1 MNIKKLPKTQLA
13 NIIGLILSSS
23 TFATLAQ
30 DEATKDVKAKNSV
43 LEIIEVTAR
52 KRIESVQSI
61 PSSINAVTGDFI
73 KDMGVHNIE
82 DLSKYV
88 PGLEQPNLANHS
100 RLSLRG
106 VSSGDNQSFEQSVGT
121 YVDGVYRGRMNQQ
134 RSGFFDM
141 QRVEVLKGP
150 QVTLY
155 GNSSVGG
162 ALSMVTNRPD
172 TDDDVNGEF
181 VVKYE
186 LEYEEAQIFGG
197 VNIPVTDNFALRIA
211 GKWRD
216 QSKGAELNNY
226 SGQYET
232 YYNDNAFRIGAVWEA
247 SDELSF
253 YLRHEQASFEK
264 SGETIALY
272 THVNP
277 DFTEYE
283 NSPLAPFGIG
293 SLNTGNDDSI
303 FENGP
308 SGNKNESNETMLE
321 IIWQINDDI
330 SLTSITADSR
340 YDYFH
345 TLDIDAAPYNFLAS
359 SVPEDYEQLSQELRL
374 DINVNDQIKLLTGV
388 YYQDADF
395 NTGFDVDFNM
405 PFISTALGLPFEL
418 ASYSRSNYLEQ
429 NAKQHAIF
437 GQLDYQASEKLS
449 LTLGIRYT
457 EIEKTATQGLELQ
470 TIEGEFDTREPLP
483 FTKGLSPALFSYWA
497 ILKATGA
504 PHEFKD
510 MKREEE
516 HTMISASARYFFTKD
531 FMGYFTFA
539 NGAKAGGFDTLYEGP
554 STASFIGTVPGPSAG
569 TPQDTEFEDEQ
580 VTAYEV
586 GFKSDWDNMRLNVA
600 AFYGTYEDLQ
610 TSVFSGGT
618 GFNVANAGQTVQKG
632 VDVEFIWQVTDEL
645 SFSANAEYLDFYYD
659 EFTQAACSLTEMHN
673 GEQNADGKC
682 DWSGDSLAWVPKLA
696 AFVKTEHI
704 TEIFNNYEMS
714 NMLSIN
720 YKSEHTID
728 SSNEQGL
735 VQDGYALVDYRFKL
749 TPINS
754 DWYAAITVSNLF
766 DEDYEIYLAKIPLNI
781 GAYGSGV
788 HQKARK
794 INLEFGMSF

>member
-1 MNIKKLPKTQLA
+1 MNIKHFPKTQIA
-13 NIIGLILSSS
+13 NFICLVLSSAIFS
-23 TFATLAQ
+23 ATAQ
-30 DEATKDVKAKNSV
+30 NEKPKEVKEKHSV
-43 LEIIEVTAR
+43 LEVIEVTAR

-61 PSSINAVTGDFI
+61 PSSIDAVTGDFI

-162 ALSMVTNRPD
+162 ALSMITNRPD
-172 TDDDVNGEF
+172 VSDDLNGELT
-181 VVKYE
+181 VKYE
-186 LEYEEAQIFGG
+186 LEYEESQILGG
-197 VNIPVTDNFALRIA
+197 VNIPVSDNFALRIA

-216 QSKGAELNNY
+216 QSKGTELNNY
-226 SGQYET
+226 SGKYEP
-232 YYNDNAFRIGAVWEA
+232 YFNENAFRIGAVWEA
-247 SDELSF
+247 SDDISF

-264 SGETIALY
+264 SGESIALH

-283 NSPLAPFGIG
+283 DSPLEPFGIG
-293 SLNTGNDDSI
+293 ELNTGNDDSI
-303 FENGP
+303 FKNGP

-330 SLTSITADSR
+330 SLTTITADSR

-359 SVPEDYEQLSQELRL
+359 SVPEDYEQFSQEIRL
-374 DINVNDQIKLLTGV
+374 DININEDIDVLTGF

-405 PFISTALGLPFEL
+405 PFISTSLGYPFDFPSL
-418 ASYSRSNYLEQ
+418 SRSNYLKQ
-429 NAKQHAIF
+429 NSKQSAIF
-437 GQLDYQASEKLS
+437 GQIDYQASEKLS
-449 LTLGIRYT
+449 LTLGIRYS
-457 EIEKTATQGLELQ
+457 EIEKIATQGLELL
-470 TIEGEFDTREPLP
+470 TIEGETDTREPLP
-483 FTKGLSPALFSYWA
+483 FTSGLTPALFSYWGV
-497 ILKATGA
+497 LKATGA

-510 MKREEE
+510 MKREED
-516 HTMISASARYFFTKD
+516 HVMISASARYFFTDD
-531 FMGYFTFA
+531 FMGYITYA
-539 NGAKAGGFDTLYEGP
+539 DGAKAGGFDTLYEGP
-554 STASFIGTVPGPSAG
+554 STATILGTQPGPGAG
-569 TPQDTEFEDEQ
+569 KPQDSEFEDEQ
-580 VTAYEV
+580 VTAYEI

-600 AFYGTYEDLQ
+600 AFYGTYDNLQ
-610 TSVFSGGT
+610 TSVFSGQT
-618 GFNVANAGQTVQKG
+618 GFNVANAGKTKQKG
-632 VDVEFIWQVTDEL
+632 VDVEFIWQATDEL

-659 EFTQAACSLTEMHN
+659 EFEEAACSLTEMYE
-673 GEQNADGKC
+673 GEQNEDGTC
-682 DWSGDSLAWVPKLA
+682 DWSGDSLAWVPKFQ
-696 AFVKTEHI
+696 AFVTTEHI
-704 TEIFNNYEMS
+704 TEVFNNYEIS
-714 NMLSIN
+714 NMLSIS

-735 VQDGYALVDYRFKL
+735 IQDGYALVDYRFKL

-781 GAYGSGV
+781 GAYGRGV

-794 INLEFGMSF
+794 INLEFGISF